1 LFGITRI
8 ELHLA
13 FIVDHSGIFSEFVTL
28 WPSDSDQSLSTQ
40 TDQ

>member
-1 LFGITRI
+1 LNCIW
-8 ELHLA
+8 HLV
-13 FIVDHSGIFSEFVTL
+13 IVDHSEIFSEFVTL